1 MCAENVDCHAF
12 IFLLKMMQKA
22 LAPLGTSAMS
32 EEEMGRVGE
41 YSSLGSSIAAG
52 WAN

>member
-1 MCAENVDCHAF
+1 MCAENVEHHAF
-12 IFLLKMMQKA
+12 IFLLKTLQKA
-22 LAPLGTSAMS
+22 LGSLGASAMS
-32 EEEMGRVGE
+32 EEEMGRAGE